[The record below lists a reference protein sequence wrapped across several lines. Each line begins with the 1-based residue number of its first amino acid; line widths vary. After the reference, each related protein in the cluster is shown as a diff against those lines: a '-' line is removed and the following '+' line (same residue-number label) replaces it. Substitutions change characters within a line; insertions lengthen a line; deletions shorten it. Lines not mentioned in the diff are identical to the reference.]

1 MLNDKQSN
9 NDDNDGGSG
18 HITTPSS
25 HQRQVATNPVPADSN
40 SDLTGVSM
48 LESASDIKAYAENT
62 SSFNTA
68 YINKH
73 QRSAD
78 IIPSELVFDN

>member
-25 HQRQVATNPVPADSN
+25 HRRQVATNPVSADSN
-40 SDLTGVSM
+40 SDLTKASM
-48 LESASDIKAYAENT
+48 LESASDIKGKDFDNKAYAENT

-78 IIPSELVFDN
+78 II